1 MSINKFSASPRDVQ
15 IGGKMANPDDVESI
29 ITGAFALLGLIGL
42 PVAAV
47 VVPVVQ
53 IVRGV
58 LGLKN
63 NKGE

>member
-1 MSINKFSASPRDVQ
+1 MT
-15 IGGKMANPDDVESI
+15 NPDDVESI
-29 ITGAFALLGLIGL
+29 ITGAFALLGLVGL

-63 NKGE
+63 NRRR